1 MNKVFDVLFLK
12 SKEGVKMVEKLQKID
27 KILNNI
33 IKVICI
39 LLLAGIIITVTI
51 SVTTR
56 FIFFAPLNFADPLAA
71 YLMAWLSFLGIG
83 LGITQNEHISVDILL
98 NRFTLKIK
106 RKIILYTSIII
117 SLFLLALINY
127 GIIFGLSGLDTHD
140 NLVFG
145 LNMSIPYFSVSI
157 GALYALIALNIK
169 NLIIIF
175 GGD

>member
-1 MNKVFDVLFLK
+1 MYCFILVNMVFDVLFLK
-12 SKEGVKMVEKLQKID
+12 SKLCVKMLEKLLKID
-27 KILNNI
+27 NIFNI
-33 IKVICI
+33 IIKFISI

-117 SLFLLALINY
+117 SLFL
-127 GIIFGLSGLDTHD
+127 
-140 NLVFG
+140 
-145 LNMSIPYFSVSI
+145 
-157 GALYALIALNIK
+157 
-169 NLIIIF
+169 
-175 GGD
+175 

>member
-1 MNKVFDVLFLK
+1 CYLYIIFDIF
-12 SKEGVKMVEKLQKID
+12 I
-27 KILNNI
+27 INI
-33 IKVICI
+33 
-39 LLLAGIIITVTI
+39 TI

-117 SLFLLALINY
+117 SLFLLALIND
-127 GIIFGLSGLDTHD
+127 GIIFGLSVLDTHD

-145 LNMSIPYFSVSI
+145 LIMSLPYFSVSI
-157 GALYALIALNIK
+157 GALYAFIAFNIK

-175 GGD
+175 G

>member
-1 MNKVFDVLFLK
+1 
-12 SKEGVKMVEKLQKID
+12 MVEKLQKID

-33 IKVICI
+33 IKLISI
-39 LLLAGIIITVTI
+39 LLLAASIITVTI

-71 YLMAWLSFLGIG
+71 YLMALLSFLGIS
-83 LGITQNEHISVDILL
+83 LGITQNEHISVYILL

-169 NLIIIF
+169 NLIIIC
-175 GGD
+175 GGISFVVYYD

>member
-1 MNKVFDVLFLK
+1 
-12 SKEGVKMVEKLQKID
+12 MVEKLQKID

-39 LLLAGIIITVTI
+39 LLLACIIITVTI

-56 FIFFAPLNFADPLAA
+56 FIFFAPLNFADLLAA

-83 LGITQNEHISVDILL
+83 LCITQNEHISVDILL

-106 RKIILYTSIII
+106 RKIILYTCIII

-127 GIIFGLSGLDTHD
+127 GIIFSLCGLDTHD
-140 NLVFG
+140 KLEFG
-145 LNMSIPYFSVSI
+145 LNMSIRYFSVSI
-157 GALYALIALNIK
+157 GTLYMLI
-169 NLIIIF
+169 
-175 GGD
+175 